1 MFALALL
8 LLAVAPAQVIF
19 EGDLVVPRSRARGIP
34 VKVEHPTY
42 IHGTYKTANEGSQ
55 VRAALM
61 TAADVKAYQDGRGH
75 DMLAVTEYASSGEF
89 RLLVMR
95 PGAYFMLVD
104 NRLDTQA
111 SQTVHARLTGAEDPS
126 LPHTLPAGRRQA
138 IVATSLLMFGMV
150 AGWSGWRLR
159 GVRLFRS

>member
-1 MFALALL
+1 M
-8 LLAVAPAQVIF
+8 
-19 EGDLVVPRSRARGIP
+19 PRARARGIP
-34 VKVEHPTY
+34 VKIERPTY
-42 IHGTYKTANEGSQ
+42 LHGTYKTVNERAQ

-61 TAADVKAYQDGRGH
+61 TAADVAAYQEGRRY
-75 DMLAVTEYASSGEF
+75 DMLAVTEYAPAGEL

-95 PGAYFMLVD
+95 PGDYFMLVD

-138 IVATSLLMFGMV
+138 IVAISLLLFGMV